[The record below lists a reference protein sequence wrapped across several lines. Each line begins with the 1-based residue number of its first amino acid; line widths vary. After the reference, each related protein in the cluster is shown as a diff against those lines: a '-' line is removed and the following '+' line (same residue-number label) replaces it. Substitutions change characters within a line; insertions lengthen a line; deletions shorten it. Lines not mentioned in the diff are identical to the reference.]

1 MNRRRGAA
9 MLIVVVVLAVVG
21 ARMVSELRTL
31 PDELRS
37 GKRMQQRLQARLIAR
52 SAFER
57 AQRQWSSG
65 KMPTKTW
72 ELPQGTFPVQTWNA
86 RVAVE
91 VSRGDESP
99 VCRIRVVLRDGE
111 TTLIALQPEYPL
123 SPRRVS
129 AIPRNRKSRSL

>member
-9 MLIVVVVLAVVG
+9 MLIVVAVLAVVG

-31 PDELRS
+31 PDDLRS

-57 AQRQWSSG
+57 IRRRWSDG
-65 KMPTKTW
+65 KMPAKTW
-72 ELPQGTFPVQTWNA
+72 ELPRGTFPVQTWNA
-86 RVAVE
+86 QVAVE
-91 VSRGDESP
+91 VSGGDQSP

-111 TTLIALQPEYPL
+111 TTLITLQSEFPL
-123 SPRRVS
+123 SPRGVS
-129 AIPRNRKSRSL
+129 AVPRNRKSLSL